1 MIIFLGSPWDNKSG
15 VMKLLVVGATGK
27 TGEMAPS
34 ARRWPRA
41 MRSWSLVALLSR
53 DTRTIRSAKTQG
65 DVLDSATV
73 AAAVQCLGPVNLRDR
88 VTLTQCAHNI
98 CKAMQPHMRQRFAPL
113 AWEIRES
120 LSHLT
125 AIAARDFSVA

>member
-1 MIIFLGSPWDNKSG
+1 
-15 VMKLLVVGATGK
+15 
-27 TGEMAPS
+27 
-34 ARRWPRA
+34 

-73 AAAVQCLGPVNLRDR
+73 AAAVTGQDAVSVCLWPVNLRDR
-88 VTLTQCAHNI
+88 VTLTQGAHNI

-125 AIAARDFSVA
+125 AITARDFSVA